1 MFNFNVPAPAGFQAD
16 FALCVMIPLAEAA
29 YAVMNQPGV
38 APKLP
43 PGFQMTGLIQAD
55 ETLRQAI
62 LNLPNQ
68 SKVAKAMMD
77 DSGIFGLMGRNPA
90 TKTAFV
96 AFRGTQTF
104 EDWVGDFDALFEPYK
119 YVPNAGQVQMGF
131 QSIYDALHDSIQAG
145 IGAAIAGCD
154 DLLVTGHSLG
164 GALAVIAG
172 PDLAKNL
179 TLVPEL
185 ITFAGPAAGL
195 ADFARFFDLVIPS
208 CYRVVNFWDLVPR
221 LPPQAPV
228 GLYEQTGT
236 LVNVDPGFA
245 LAGKAHS
252 LEKSYVPGL
261 LTLLPPGYTCES
273 GTTSCVNS

>member
-1 MFNFNVPAPAGFQAD
+1 VFDLNAPPPTGFHAD

-29 YAVMNQPGV
+29 YAVMNHPGV
-38 APKLP
+38 PPKLP
-43 PGFQMTGLIQAD
+43 PGFQMTGLIQAE

-68 SKVAKAMMD
+68 SNVAKAMMD
-77 DSGIFGLMGRNPA
+77 DSGIFGLMGKNPA

-104 EDWVGDFDALFEPYK
+104 EDWVGDFDAFFEPYK
-119 YVPNAGQVQMGF
+119 YVPNGGHVHMGF
-131 QSIYDALHDSIQAG
+131 QSIYNALHDSVAAG

-164 GALAVIAG
+164 GALAVVAG
-172 PDLAKNL
+172 PDIAKNL
-179 TLVPEL
+179 TPALVPEL

-195 ADFARFFDLVIPS
+195 ADFAHFFDLVVPS

-221 LPPQAPV
+221 LPPQLPI

-236 LVNVDPGFA
+236 HVNIDPGFA
-245 LAGKAHS
+245 LAVEAHS
-252 LEKSYVPGL
+252 IEESYVPGL
-261 LTLLPPGYTCES
+261 LKLLPPGYTCA
-273 GTTSCVNS
+273 

>member
-1 MFNFNVPAPAGFQAD
+1 MFNFNAPTPTGFHAD

-38 APKLP
+38 VPQLP

-55 ETLRQAI
+55 EVLRQAI

-77 DSGIFGLMGRNPA
+77 DSGIFGLMGNNPA

-104 EDWVGDFDALFEPYK
+104 EDWVADFDALFEPYR
-119 YVPNAGQVQMGF
+119 YVANGGQVHMGF
-131 QSIYDALHDSIQAG
+131 QSIYAALHASVAAG

-154 DLLVTGHSLG
+154 ELLVTGHSLG
-164 GALAVIAG
+164 GALSVVAA
-172 PDLAKNL
+172 PDIAKNL
-179 TLVPEL
+179 TPSLVPEL

-195 ADFARFFDLVIPS
+195 ADFARFFDLAIPS
-208 CYRVVNFWDLVPR
+208 CYRVVNFWDVVPR
-221 LPPQAPV
+221 LPPQIPL

-236 LVNVDPGFA
+236 DVNIDTGFA
-245 LAGKAHS
+245 LPVDAHS

-261 LTLLPPGYTCES
+261 LKLLPPGYTCAAI
-273 GTTSCVNS
+273 